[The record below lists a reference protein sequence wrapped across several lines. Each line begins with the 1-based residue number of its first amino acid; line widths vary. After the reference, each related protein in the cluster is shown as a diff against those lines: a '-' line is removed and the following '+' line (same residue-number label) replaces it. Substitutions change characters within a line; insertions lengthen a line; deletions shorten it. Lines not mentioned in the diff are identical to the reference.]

1 VEVQV
6 DVVCFQIRVP
16 EVQAFHRALDVRR
29 CVFVHQVSKWSLDLV
44 LFLPLL
50 LLFQWIQGDSPDLE
64 KPVAH
69 TVEALHLRLVVFS
82 LLCVQVRLVV
92 LLS

>member
-1 VEVQV
+1 VEQV
-6 DVVCFQIRVP
+6 YVVCFQKQVP
-16 EVQAFHRALDVRR
+16 EVQASHRALDVQRY
-29 CVFVHQVSKWSLDLV
+29 VFVLQVSKLSLDLA

-69 TVEALHLRLVVFS
+69 TAEVLHLRLVVFS
-82 LLCVQVRLVV
+82 LLCVQVHLVV